1 MMSKARWTLPLLLLV
16 AAVAAAQAPRRA
28 TNDRWRS
35 GSGAAAEEAT
45 TAVAASEQ
53 AAAGETAA
61 ARRSASPAP
70 RTARARSVADTRVAA
85 AEEEAAPPAR
95 RPAARAGSLS
105 NRDGQI
111 WREYDLRAYTSRV
124 TETSQPQ
131 QAVID
136 WVLRETGYESWHSG
150 PMALLHADAD
160 VLSCYHT
167 PEVQNVVEGVVD
179 RFINPHAEDTTFAL
193 RVISI
198 DNPNWRARA
207 QRMMV
212 SLPVET
218 EGVQAWLLK
227 NEDAA
232 LLLAELRKRTDY
244 REHSSP
250 NLMVGN
256 GQSTVVAAS
265 RTRSYIRDVTLTG
278 DTWPGFQPEIGQI
291 DEGFSL
297 ELNPLASLDGATVDA
312 ILKCNIDQVE
322 RLRPVVLEV
331 PTTVAPRQ
339 RTKIEVPQV
348 SHCRLHERFRWPADH
363 VLLIGL
369 GVVATPVPTDPNP
382 LLNLIPVQME
392 APRADLLVMIEARTA
407 TGGTPALTRQPEDA
421 ATEYQGRY

>member
-1 MMSKARWTLPLLLLV
+1 MIAKLRWVLPLLLLLG
-16 AAVAAAQAPRRA
+16 AAAAAQAPRRA
-28 TNDRWRS
+28 ASDRWRS
-35 GSGAAAEEAT
+35 
-45 TAVAASEQ
+45 
-53 AAAGETAA
+53 AGQE
-61 ARRSASPAP
+61 SAP
-70 RTARARSVADTRVAA
+70 RTARVVAQRTAADENADAGAESAAR
-85 AEEEAAPPAR
+85 PAR
-95 RPAARAGSLS
+95 RPRGGGTLS
-105 NRDGQI
+105 NRDGQV
-111 WREYDLRAYTSRV
+111 WQEYDLKAYTSRV
-124 TETSQPQ
+124 TETGQPQ

-136 WVLRETGYESWHSG
+136 WILRETGYEAWHGG
-150 PMALLHADAD
+150 PMSVLHADAD
-160 VLSCYHT
+160 VLTCYHT
-167 PEVQNVVEGVVD
+167 PDVQAIVGDVVD
-179 RFINPHAEDTTFAL
+179 RFVNPQAEDTTFAL

-207 QRMMV
+207 QRMMTPV
-212 SLPVET
+212 PVET
-218 EGVQAWLLK
+218 AGVQAWLLE

-265 RTRSYIRDVTLTG
+265 RTRSYIREIALTG
-278 DTWPGFQPEIGQI
+278 DTWPGFQPEVGQI

-297 ELNPLASLDGATVDA
+297 ELNPLSSLDGETVDA

-322 RLRPVVLEV
+322 RLRPVVLDV

-348 SHCRLHERFRWPADH
+348 SHCRLHERFRWPAGQ

-382 LLNLIPVQME
+382 LRNLIPVQME

-407 TGGTPALTRQPEDA
+407 AGGPPALTRQPEDA
-421 ATEYQGRY
+421 ATDYHGRY

>member
-1 MMSKARWTLPLLLLV
+1 MIAKARWALPLLLLV
-16 AAVAAAQAPRRA
+16 AAVAAAQAPRRP
-28 TNDRWRS
+28 TSDRWRS
-35 GSGAAAEEAT
+35 SSGGSSEEA
-45 TAVAASEQ
+45 AASES
-53 AAAGETAA
+53 AAPSRRREAA
-61 ARRSASPAP
+61 AP
-70 RTARARSVADTRVAA
+70 RTARAVADSRVKSAD
-85 AEEEAAPPAR
+85 EEEVAPAR

-160 VLSCYHT
+160 LLSCYHT
-167 PEVQNVVEGVVD
+167 PEVQEVVAGVVD
-179 RFINPHAEDTTFAL
+179 RFVNPQAEDTTFAL

-212 SLPVET
+212 PVSVET

-244 REHSSP
+244 REHSSA

-348 SHCRLHERFRWPADH
+348 SHCRLHERFRWPANH

-369 GVVATPVPTDPNP
+369 GVVATPVPTDPSLLRSIIP
-382 LLNLIPVQME
+382 LPME
-392 APRADLLVMIEARTA
+392 PPRADLLVMIEARTA
-407 TGGTPALTRQPEDA
+407 AGGTPALTRQPESQ